1 MDKVSVALWNH
12 LKAMHGSQ
20 LTHPCSIS
28 KIIKQ
33 PLKISTSMPL
43 LLLDGVGC
51 LSLGPQ
57 AEAEIHFGRQVAYF
71 GSESREQETKR
82 VGIAAGKEGN

>member
-1 MDKVSVALWNH
+1 
-12 LKAMHGSQ
+12 
-20 LTHPCSIS
+20 
-28 KIIKQ
+28 
-33 PLKISTSMPL
+33 MPL